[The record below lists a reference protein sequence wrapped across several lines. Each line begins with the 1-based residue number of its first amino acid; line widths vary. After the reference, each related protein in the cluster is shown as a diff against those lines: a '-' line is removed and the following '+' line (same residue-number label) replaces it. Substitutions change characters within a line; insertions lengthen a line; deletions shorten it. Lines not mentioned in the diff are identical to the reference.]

1 MVAPTPKQDSQAV
14 EKPLRFD
21 DRVVVVT
28 GAGNGLGRAYALEFA
43 RRGASVVVNDLGS
56 FLTGEACNTSD
67 ADQVVAEI
75 RSFGGEAVAS
85 YDSVTDGEAVIQTA
99 LDNYDRVDVLV
110 NNAGNLRDVSFT
122 NMSDTDWQ
130 RVLDV
135 HLLGTYKTSHA
146 AWPIMRQQ
154 GFGRILNTAS
164 PIGMYG
170 NFGQANYS
178 CAKMGVVGLTQ
189 TLALEGAKYNI
200 QVNAIAPLAKTR
212 MSDPVLPES
221 LKEQL
226 SPELIT
232 PLVVKLCSQENTETG
247 SLFEAGA
254 GWFAKLRWQR
264 NSGVLLDQDGVNA
277 ERLAEQ
283 LAERWDQVCNF
294 ESADYPSHVE
304 DTFTAI
310 AQKLGISF

>member
-1 MVAPTPKQDSQAV
+1 MVASTPIQKAQTV

-21 DRVVVVT
+21 GRVVVVT

-56 FLTGEACNTSD
+56 FLTGEACNTSY

-75 RSFGGEAVAS
+75 RRFGGEAVAS
-85 YDSVTDGEAVIQTA
+85 YDSVTDGEVVIQTA

-110 NNAGNLRDVSFT
+110 NNAGNLRDISFT
-122 NMSDTDWQ
+122 NMTDADWQ
-130 RVLDV
+130 SVLDV
-135 HLLGTYKTSHA
+135 HVLGAYKTCHT
-146 AWPIMRQQ
+146 AWPVMRKQ
-154 GFGRILNTAS
+154 GFGRIVNTAS
-164 PIGMYG
+164 SIGMYG

-178 CAKMGVVGLTQ
+178 CAKLGVVGLTQ
-189 TLALEGAKYNI
+189 TLAREGAKYNI

-212 MSDPVLPES
+212 MSDSVLPAS

-226 SPELIT
+226 SPELIA
-232 PLVVKLCSQENTETG
+232 PLVVKLCALENRETG

-264 NSGVLLDQDGVNA
+264 SNGLLLDQRGGNV
-277 ERLAEQ
+277 EQLAEQ
-283 LAERWDQVCNF
+283 LAEQWGQVCNF
-294 ESADYPSHVE
+294 DDADYPKDVE
-304 DTFTAI
+304 DTFVAI
-310 AQKLGISF
+310 SQKLGINF